1 MQISILIPV
10 HNAQDTLRATLDS
23 ALALA
28 GPDTEILALDDGSR
42 DNSWQVLQDYADK
55 VQVSRQENSGGC
67 ATRNRLLEMSSAPFV
82 HFLDADDIVDPGRN
96 EQQRE
101 FLVRHPQIGVVTDT
115 LRLFY
120 EDPREEGELF
130 APHGSDWWVSLIR
143 HRIPFTSSALWRRD
157 SIEAVGEWDESLPSG
172 QEYDL
177 YFRFLKAG
185 IEIAHLGLA
194 KTRYRMPPRNAPPK
208 RDPARTMLLE
218 AAFLDR
224 VEAYLIGEGAHS
236 GPRRLALA
244 GKRLQLARKL
254 TRCNKQAARDLAAKV
269 PRTRIAALP
278 PQEGLP
284 RTYLACAALL
294 GFGMA
299 ETVADLMRRRHA
311 G

>member
-1 MQISILIPV
+1 MQISILVPV

-42 DNSWQVLQDYADK
+42 DNSWEKLQDYADK

-101 FLVRHPQIGVVTDT
+101 FLVRHPQVGVVTDT

-120 EDPREEGELF
+120 EDPYEDGELF
-130 APHGSDWWVSLIR
+130 APHSSDWWVSLIR

-157 SIEAVGEWDESLPSG
+157 AIEAVGKWDESLPSG

-185 IEIAHLGLA
+185 SEIAHLDLA
-194 KTRYRMPPRNAPPK
+194 KTRYRMPSRNAPPK

-224 VEAYLIGEGAHS
+224 VEAYLIGTGGLTRS
-236 GPRRLALA
+236 RRMALA

-254 TRCNKQAARDLAAKV
+254 ACRDRQAARDLADRV
-269 PRTRIAALP
+269 PRARIVALP

-294 GFGMA
+294 GFDMA
-299 ETVADLMRRRHA
+299 ETVADRMRARHA